1 MLRPSY
7 SRAHKNRAIKLDL
20 IYLNTLAAKLRHGA
34 VVAMSRARFRLWVM
48 SGRVGFRRFGS
59 RIAAVA
65 TALLLFGAA
74 SLAGATAAAA
84 ADLNDFVIDSF
95 AGEYQLGVDES
106 GRSSLRTTEHIV
118 AIFPD
123 YDQNRGLRR
132 DLVRVYDGHDTSLQ
146 LESVTDENGRPRDYT
161 TETNGDYLTVTIAV
175 PEGQYV
181 HGAQHYVLEYT
192 QRDVT
197 RHFEDTAADEFYWDI
212 NGTGWQQPFGTVTA
226 TVKLD
231 DSLANALSG
240 ARDCY
245 RGAFGEANPCEI
257 IGGGT
262 EFTAEAT
269 GLAPEENMSIAIGF
283 TPGTFAAAPTPP
295 VPFLQRVPLLL
306 WAGPV
311 SLAAALATFITALV
325 RGRTSRTGRAI
336 IAQYEPP
343 QGVNAATA
351 AELWR
356 ARKKGMTATLLDLAV
371 RRKIRLLRDEP
382 MNRYGVES
390 IDATEL
396 DATESWVYERL
407 FDGRRATSVDPGT
420 REWFTQKSTKL
431 GDTASSLSQRVRLE
445 MKKQGLVRS
454 VSGAAIAWVIAFTVL
469 SLTLPLIHSIVFGQF
484 VMMTLLLA
492 VGINVLVWTLFG
504 MIAALTKGRRLTRE
518 GALLLDHL
526 KGLREYI
533 RLAEAD
539 RIRVL
544 QSVSGVE
551 VDEQFIVRVYER
563 LLPYAVIFGFEKEWQ
578 GELERYYREST
589 PDWFAGEG
597 VSPGAGP
604 GTASFTNAFPITTFA
619 SSVAS
624 SPTAQS
630 TASFSSAGSGSGSS
644 FSSFS
649 GGSSGGGFSGGG
661 GGGGGGGGV

>member
-1 MLRPSY
+1 M
-7 SRAHKNRAIKLDL
+7 KLDP
-20 IYLNTLAAKLRHGA
+20 IYPNTLAAKPRHGA
-34 VVAMSRARFRLWVM
+34 VATLSRARFRLAIM
-48 SGRVGFRRFGS
+48 SGRLGFRRLRS
-59 RIAAVA
+59 RIAAA
-65 TALLLFGAA
+65 ITALLFFGAA
-74 SLAGATAAAA
+74 SIAGATSAAA
-84 ADLNDFVIDSF
+84 ADLNDFVIESF
-95 AGEYQLGVDES
+95 TGEYQLGVDES
-106 GRSSLRTTEHIV
+106 GRSSLRTTEHVV
-118 AIFPD
+118 AVFPD

-146 LESVTDENGRPRDYT
+146 LESVTDETGKSRDYT

-226 TVKLD
+226 TVRLD
-231 DSLANALSG
+231 DTLANAFSG
-240 ARDCY
+240 ASACY
-245 RGAFGEANPCEI
+245 RGTFGEANPCEI
-257 IGGGT
+257 VGGGA
-262 EFTAEAT
+262 EFTAEVT
-269 GLAPEENMSIAIGF
+269 ELAPEENMSIALGF
-283 TPGTFAAAPTPP
+283 DPGTFASAPTPP
-295 VPFLQRVPLLL
+295 VPFLQRVPLLIWGGVASTL
-306 WAGPV
+306 GGIAV
-311 SLAAALATFITALV
+311 FITALI
-325 RGRTSRTGRAI
+325 RGRSSRTGRAI

-343 QGVNAATA
+343 DGVNAATA
-351 AELWR
+351 AELLR
-356 ARKKGMTATLLDLAV
+356 ARKKAMTATLLDLAV

-390 IDATEL
+390 IDATGL
-396 DATESWVYERL
+396 DTTESWVYERL

-431 GDTASSLSQRVRLE
+431 GDTASSLRQRVKIE

-454 VSGAAIAWVIAFTVL
+454 ASGAAIIWVIVL
-469 SLTLPLIHSIVFGQF
+469 AVLGLALPLIHSIVLGQF
-484 VMMTLLLA
+484 VLMTILLA
-492 VGINVLVWTLFG
+492 VGINVLIWGLFG
-504 MIAALTKGRRLTRE
+504 MIAALAKGRRLTHE

-539 RIRVL
+539 RIRML
-544 QSVSGVE
+544 QSATGAE

-563 LLPYAVIFGFEKEWQ
+563 LLPYAVIFGFENEWQ

-597 VSPGAGP
+597 VSL
-604 GTASFTNAFPITTFA
+604 GTGSGSASFTNVFPLTTFA

>member
-1 MLRPSY
+1 M
-7 SRAHKNRAIKLDL
+7 KLDP
-20 IYLNTLAAKLRHGA
+20 IYLNTLAAKPRHGA
-34 VVAMSRARFRLWVM
+34 VATLSRARFRLAIM
-48 SGRVGFRRFGS
+48 SGRLGFRRLGS
-59 RIAAVA
+59 RIAAA
-65 TALLLFGAA
+65 ITALLFFGAA
-74 SLAGATAAAA
+74 SIAGATSAAA
-84 ADLNDFVIDSF
+84 ADLNDFVIESF
-95 AGEYQLGVDES
+95 AGEYRLGVDES
-106 GRSSLRTTEHIV
+106 GRSSLRTTEHVV
-118 AIFPD
+118 AVFPD

-146 LESVTDENGRPRDYT
+146 LESVTDETGKPRDYT

-226 TVKLD
+226 TVRLD
-231 DSLANALSG
+231 DTLANAFSG
-240 ARDCY
+240 ASACY

-257 IGGGT
+257 VGGGT
-262 EFTAEAT
+262 EFTAEVT
-269 GLAPEENMSIAIGF
+269 ELAPEENMSIALGF
-283 TPGTFAAAPTPP
+283 DPGTFASAPTPP
-295 VPFLQRVPLLL
+295 VPFLQRFPLLIWGGVASTL
-306 WAGPV
+306 GGIAV
-311 SLAAALATFITALV
+311 FITALI
-325 RGRTSRTGRAI
+325 RGRSSRTGRAI

-343 QGVNAATA
+343 EGVNAATA
-351 AELWR
+351 AELLR
-356 ARKKGMTATLLDLAV
+356 ARKKAMTATLLDLAV

-390 IDATEL
+390 IDATGL
-396 DATESWVYERL
+396 DTTESWVYERL
-407 FDGRRATSVDPGT
+407 FDGRRAASVAPGT

-431 GDTASSLSQRVRLE
+431 GDTASSLRQRVKIE

-454 VSGAAIAWVIAFTVL
+454 ASGAAITWVIVL
-469 SLTLPLIHSIVFGQF
+469 AVLGLALPLIHSIVLGQF
-484 VMMTLLLA
+484 VLMTILLA
-492 VGINVLVWTLFG
+492 VGINVLIWGLFG
-504 MIAALTKGRRLTRE
+504 MIAALAKGRRLTHE

-539 RIRVL
+539 RIRML
-544 QSVSGVE
+544 QSATGAE

-563 LLPYAVIFGFEKEWQ
+563 LLPYAVIFGFENEWQ

-597 VSPGAGP
+597 VSPGTGS
-604 GTASFTNAFPITTFA
+604 GSASFTNVFPLTTFA

>member
-1 MLRPSY
+1 M
-7 SRAHKNRAIKLDL
+7 KLDP
-20 IYLNTLAAKLRHGA
+20 IYPNTLAAKPRHGA
-34 VVAMSRARFRLWVM
+34 VATLSRARFRLAIM
-48 SGRVGFRRFGS
+48 SGRLGFRRLRS
-59 RIAAVA
+59 RIAAA
-65 TALLLFGAA
+65 ITALLFFGAA
-74 SLAGATAAAA
+74 SIAGATSAAA
-84 ADLNDFVIDSF
+84 ADLNDFVIESF
-95 AGEYQLGVDES
+95 TGEYQLGVDES
-106 GRSSLRTTEHIV
+106 GRSSLRTTEHVV
-118 AIFPD
+118 AVFPD

-146 LESVTDENGRPRDYT
+146 LESVTDETGKPRDYT

-226 TVKLD
+226 TVRLD
-231 DSLANALSG
+231 DTLANAFSG
-240 ARDCY
+240 ASACY
-245 RGAFGEANPCEI
+245 RGTFGEANPCEI
-257 IGGGT
+257 VGGGA
-262 EFTAEAT
+262 EFTAEVT
-269 GLAPEENMSIAIGF
+269 ELAPEENMSIALGF
-283 TPGTFAAAPTPP
+283 DPGTFASAPTPP
-295 VPFLQRVPLLL
+295 VPFLQRVPLLIWGGVASTL
-306 WAGPV
+306 GGIAV
-311 SLAAALATFITALV
+311 FITALI
-325 RGRTSRTGRAI
+325 RGRSSRTGRAI

-343 QGVNAATA
+343 DGVNAATA
-351 AELWR
+351 AELLR
-356 ARKKGMTATLLDLAV
+356 ARKKAMTATLLDLAV

-390 IDATEL
+390 IDATGL
-396 DATESWVYERL
+396 DTTESWVYERL

-431 GDTASSLSQRVRLE
+431 GDTASSLRQRVKIE

-454 VSGAAIAWVIAFTVL
+454 ASGAAIIWVIVL
-469 SLTLPLIHSIVFGQF
+469 AVLGLALPLIHSIVLGQF
-484 VMMTLLLA
+484 VLMTILLA
-492 VGINVLVWTLFG
+492 VGINVLIWGLFG
-504 MIAALTKGRRLTRE
+504 MIAALAKGRRLTHE

-526 KGLREYI
+526 KCLREYI

-539 RIRVL
+539 RIRML
-544 QSVSGVE
+544 QSATGAE

-563 LLPYAVIFGFEKEWQ
+563 LLPYAVIFGFENEWQ

-597 VSPGAGP
+597 VSL
-604 GTASFTNAFPITTFA
+604 GTGSGSASFTNVFPLTTFA

>member
-1 MLRPSY
+1 M
-7 SRAHKNRAIKLDL
+7 KLDP
-20 IYLNTLAAKLRHGA
+20 IYPNTLAAKPRHGA
-34 VVAMSRARFRLWVM
+34 VATLSRARFRLAIM
-48 SGRVGFRRFGS
+48 SGRLGFRRLRS
-59 RIAAVA
+59 RIAAA
-65 TALLLFGAA
+65 ITALLFFGAA
-74 SLAGATAAAA
+74 SIADATSAAA
-84 ADLNDFVIDSF
+84 ADLNDFVIESF
-95 AGEYQLGVDES
+95 TGEYQLGVDES
-106 GRSSLRTTEHIV
+106 GRSSLRTTEHVV
-118 AIFPD
+118 AVFPD

-146 LESVTDENGRPRDYT
+146 LESVTDETGKPRDYT

-212 NGTGWQQPFGTVTA
+212 NGTGWQQPFGKVTA
-226 TVKLD
+226 TVRLD
-231 DSLANALSG
+231 DTLANAFSG
-240 ARDCY
+240 ASACY
-245 RGAFGEANPCEI
+245 RGTFGEANPCEI
-257 IGGGT
+257 VGGGA
-262 EFTAEAT
+262 EFTAEVT
-269 GLAPEENMSIAIGF
+269 ELAPEENMSIALGF
-283 TPGTFAAAPTPP
+283 DPGTFASAPTPP
-295 VPFLQRVPLLL
+295 VPFLQRVPLLIWGGVASTL
-306 WAGPV
+306 GGIAV
-311 SLAAALATFITALV
+311 FITALI
-325 RGRTSRTGRAI
+325 RGRSSRTGRAI

-343 QGVNAATA
+343 DGVNAATA
-351 AELWR
+351 AELLR
-356 ARKKGMTATLLDLAV
+356 ARKKAMTATLLDLAV

-390 IDATEL
+390 IDATGL
-396 DATESWVYERL
+396 DTTESWVYERL

-431 GDTASSLSQRVRLE
+431 GDTASSLRQRVKIE

-454 VSGAAIAWVIAFTVL
+454 ASGAAIIWVIVL
-469 SLTLPLIHSIVFGQF
+469 AVLGLALPLIHSIVLGQF
-484 VMMTLLLA
+484 VLMTILLA
-492 VGINVLVWTLFG
+492 VGINVLIWGLFG
-504 MIAALTKGRRLTRE
+504 MIAALAKGRRLTHE

-539 RIRVL
+539 RIRML
-544 QSVSGVE
+544 QSATGAE

-563 LLPYAVIFGFEKEWQ
+563 LLPYAVIFGFENEWQ

-597 VSPGAGP
+597 VSL
-604 GTASFTNAFPITTFA
+604 GTGSGSASFTNVFPLTTFA